1 MRVLQVHNRYRISGG
16 EDVVVKAESVLLQ
29 TNSNDC
35 SLFEVTNRSI
45 KGAVAKIKT
54 AIKASYSR
62 KYHKK
67 LGQRIREFKPDIVH
81 VHNFFPL
88 LTPSIFDVFRKH
100 GIPVVQT
107 LHNYRTICPGAYLLR
122 DGNVCEDCLKG
133 SAYQSV
139 IHRCYRDSRA
149 GSLAVANMV
158 QMQRKRNTW
167 RDKIDHF
174 IALTKF
180 SKEKFIQAGFPA
192 ERIHVKPNFIQQD
205 PGIGKYNGKYA
216 LYAGRISKEKG
227 ILTLLQAWR
236 NIRGFPIKI
245 VGDGLLMDDI
255 SYLKAR
261 YNLSNVLILGQKER
275 NEVFQFIKNAKFI
288 LVPSEWYETF
298 GLICAEAFACGKPVI
313 ASRLG
318 SMTEIVED
326 GITGL
331 HFEAGNAE
339 DLANKIQW
347 LIDNS
352 NECHRMG
359 NNARRIFLNKYT
371 AAKNY
376 EILMDIYEKALSNKK
391 HS

>member
-16 EDVVVKAESVLLQ
+16 EDVVVKAESLLLRK
-29 TNSNDC
+29 NGNDC

-45 KGAVAKIKT
+45 NGAVAKIKT

-67 LGQRIREFKPDIVH
+67 LGKRIKEFKPDIVH

-88 LTPSIFDVFRKH
+88 LSPSIFDVFRNF

-122 DGNVCEDCLKG
+122 DGNVCEECLTG

-139 IHRCYRDSRA
+139 IHRCYRGSRI
-149 GSLAVANMV
+149 GSLAVANLV
-158 QMQRKRNTW
+158 QTHRKRKTW
-167 RDKIDHF
+167 REKIDNF
-174 IALTKF
+174 IALTEF
-180 SKEKFIQAGFPA
+180 SKEKFIQAGLPS
-192 ERIHVKPNFIQQD
+192 ERIHVKPNFLQQD

-216 LYAGRISKEKG
+216 LYVGRISKEKG
-227 ILTLLQAWR
+227 ILTLLLAWKK
-236 NIRGFPIKI
+236 IRGLPIKI
-245 VGDGLLMDDI
+245 LGDGPLMEDI
-255 SYLKAR
+255 LHIKTH
-261 YNLSNVLILGQKER
+261 YNLSNVSILGHQER
-275 NEVFQFIKNAKFI
+275 KVVFQFIKNAKFI

-318 SMTEIVED
+318 SMAEIVED

-331 HFEAGNAE
+331 HFEAGNVE
-339 DLANKIQW
+339 DLAEKIQW

-359 NNARRIFLNKYT
+359 TNARKIFLKNYT

-376 EILMDIYEKALSNKK
+376 EILMDIYEKSLND
-391 HS
+391 